1 MRDHLYMIVDLE
13 ENELPLFVG
22 TAKEVAEYAGI
33 NETSVR
39 GLAYKREKYGMKGK
53 YIRVEFE
60 D

>member
-1 MRDHLYMIVDLE
+1 MIVDLE

-22 TAKEVAEYAGI
+22 TAREVAEYAGI